1 MQEVD
6 DIIEMFPGEENDEG
20 SRRSPE
26 EANDKDLRIA
36 KSRPMRQNAGTVV
49 DLLVMSF
56 GGNTYNSG
64 KQLFMRARDS
74 KNGTYYFIKLATIIV
89 FTPMSAKD
97 GIKNLD

>member
-36 KSRPMRQNAGTVV
+36 KSRPMR
-49 DLLVMSF
+49 
-56 GGNTYNSG
+56 
-64 KQLFMRARDS
+64 
-74 KNGTYYFIKLATIIV
+74 
-89 FTPMSAKD
+89 
-97 GIKNLD
+97 